1 MHKKNSRQYFKTIP
15 VNFIKSFFT
24 ILQVNMKELNDKQQ
38 NIKWLELKKYL
49 ILKGNLQNSIKLI

>member
-38 NIKWLELKKYL
+38 NIK
-49 ILKGNLQNSIKLI
+49 